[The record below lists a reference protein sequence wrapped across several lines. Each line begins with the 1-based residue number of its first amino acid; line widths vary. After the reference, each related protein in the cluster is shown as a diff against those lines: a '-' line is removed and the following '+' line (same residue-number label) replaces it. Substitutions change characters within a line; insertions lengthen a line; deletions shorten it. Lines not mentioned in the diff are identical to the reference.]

1 MPLVV
6 GVSFKKA
13 GKVYYFDPAGIQLH
27 EGDCVIAETS
37 RGSEFGEIML
47 EPKEVPNEEI
57 VPPLRKVIRKATEG
71 DFRREESNREKEKR
85 AYATCQQKI
94 QSHNLP
100 MKLIDAEYC
109 FDGSQVTFF
118 FSAESRVDFRD
129 LVKDLAG
136 ALRTKVQ
143 LHQVGVRDE
152 AKLFGGL
159 GPCGRALC
167 CSTFMSD
174 FEPVS
179 MKMAKE
185 QSLFL
190 NPLKFSGTCGK
201 LMCCLKYEYANYKEA
216 KSRLP
221 STGMMVETPK
231 GPGKVVELNIIGET
245 ANVEFEDGTH
255 VRYPASELVYTKAC
269 PAAAKGECKACPAAA
284 DAKAEETPPLEDPS
298 AAESQTQEAAPSD
311 DASNAEPEESAPEA

>member
-13 GKVYYFDPAGIQLH
+13 GKVYYFDPSGIELH
-27 EGDCVIAETS
+27 EGDPVIAETS
-37 RGSEFGEIML
+37 RGIEFGEVMI
-47 EPKEVPNEEI
+47 EPRDVPEEDV
-57 VPPLRKVIRKATEG
+57 VPPLRKVVRKASNG
-71 DFRREESNREKEKR
+71 DISREENNRNREKQ
-85 AYATCQQKI
+85 AFSTCQHKI
-94 QSHNLP
+94 QAHKLP

-109 FDGSQVTFF
+109 FDGSQVTFY
-118 FSAESRVDFRD
+118 FSAESRVDFRE

-152 AKLFGGL
+152 AKLFGGM

-167 CSTFMSD
+167 CSSFLND

-190 NPLKFSGTCGK
+190 NPLKFSGVCGK
-201 LMCCLKYEYANYKEA
+201 LMCCLKYEYPVYKAA
-216 KSRLP
+216 KAELP
-221 STGMMVETPK
+221 SMGSVVTTPK
-231 GPGKVVELNIIGET
+231 GPGKLVEIDVLKG
-245 ANVEFEDGTH
+245 VLKLEFEDKSVEIFTC
-255 VRYPASELVYTKAC
+255 VELGLGPDC
-269 PAAAKGECKACPAAA
+269 KGDKPNCGGCRVNGEREEQETN
-284 DAKAEETPPLEDPS
+284 AEEEHPHE
-298 AAESQTQEAAPSD
+298 AEEVSD
-311 DASNAEPEESAPEA
+311 ADL